1 MMGTASVHSNLVIED
16 MRIYRFDIPLRD
28 VFTIATMSL
37 SQAQNLLVE
46 LKTNQGI
53 SGWGEASPFRSIAG
67 ETQRINIAAAK
78 ELKQIVVGKNPL
90 AINSLIQQMEAY
102 LPHNTTLKSAI
113 DMAVFDIAAKV
124 CGVPL
129 YVFLGGQKREIA
141 TDLTM
146 GIGNPD
152 EAGDKALSIRSMGF
166 RMIKV
171 KLGLNFADDYKRLKN
186 IRQAVGAEPIIR
198 IDANQGWDRIG
209 ATKSLNAFTEFN
221 IEFCE
226 QPCRA
231 HDLQG
236 MKYVSQ
242 HTTIP
247 IMADES
253 VFSTTDALNII
264 QQDAAPYFNIKLCKS
279 GGIHSAEKLA
289 HVAEAGSRPCMI
301 GCMSESRLGI
311 TAAAHFACAH
321 SIVCFFDLDSCLEH
335 ADDPILGGV
344 QIKDGLVAI
353 PDAPGIG
360 AYPDP
365 EYTRKLDEVK

>member
-1 MMGTASVHSNLVIED
+1 MMRAVSGLSNLVIEE

-37 SQAQNLLVE
+37 NKAQNLLVE
-46 LKTNQGI
+46 LKTNEGT
-53 SGWGEASPFRSIAG
+53 SGWGEASSFRAIVG
-67 ETQRINIAAAK
+67 ETQLINIAAAK

-90 AINSLIQQMEAY
+90 TINSLIQQMDAY
-102 LPHNTTLKSAI
+102 LPHNMTLKSAI
-113 DMAVFDIAAKV
+113 DMALFDIAAKV
-124 CGVPL
+124 HGVPL
-129 YVFLGGQKREIA
+129 YVLLGGQKREIE

-171 KLGLNFADDYKRLKN
+171 KLGLNCADDYKRLKN
-186 IRQAVGAEPIIR
+186 IRQAVGPEPIIL
-198 IDANQGWDRIG
+198 IDANQGWDRIS
-209 ATKSLNAFTEFN
+209 ATKSLNAFTEFS

-279 GGIHSAEKLA
+279 GGIHNAEKIA
-289 HVAEAGSRPCMI
+289 HVAEAGYRPCMI

-311 TAAAHFACAH
+311 TAAAHFSCAN
-321 SIVCFFDLDSCLEH
+321 SIVRFFDLDSFLEH
-335 ADDPILGGV
+335 AEDPIHGGV
-344 QIKDGLVAI
+344 QIKDGKVTI

-365 EYTRKLDEVK
+365 EYIRKLDEVK

>member
-1 MMGTASVHSNLVIED
+1 MMATASAHSNLAIQD
-16 MRIYRFDIPLRD
+16 MKIYRFDIPLRE

-37 SQAQNLLVE
+37 SRAQNLLVE
-46 LKTNQGI
+46 LRTNEGI
-53 SGWGEASPFRSIAG
+53 SGWGEASSFHSIAG
-67 ETQRINIAAAK
+67 ETQAINIAAAK
-78 ELKQIVVGKNPL
+78 ELKPYVVGKNPL
-90 AINSLIQQMEAY
+90 AINSLIQQMEEY

-113 DMAVFDIAAKV
+113 DMALFDIAAKA
-124 CGVPL
+124 CGLPL
-129 YVFLGGQKREIA
+129 YAFLGGQKREME

-152 EAGDKALSIRSMGF
+152 EAGDKALFIRSMGF
-166 RMIKV
+166 RMLKV
-171 KLGLNFADDYKRLKN
+171 KLGLNFQDDCRRLKN
-186 IRQAVGAEPIIR
+186 IRRAIGPEPIIR

-209 ATKSLNAFTEFN
+209 AIKSLNAFTEFN
-221 IEFCE
+221 VEFCE

-236 MKYVSQ
+236 MKYVSR

-247 IMADES
+247 VMADES

-264 QQDAAPYFNIKLCKS
+264 QQDAAPYFNIKLCKA
-279 GGIHSAEKLA
+279 GGIQHAEKLA
-289 HVAEAGSRPCMI
+289 HIAEAGYRPCMI

-311 TAAAHFACAH
+311 TAAAHFACAN
-321 SIVCFFDLDSCLEH
+321 SIVRFFDLDSFLEH
-335 ADDPILGGV
+335 AEDPILGGV
-344 QIKDGLVAI
+344 QVKDGMVTI

-365 EYTRKLDEVK
+365 EYVRRLEEVG

>member
-1 MMGTASVHSNLVIED
+1 MMATASTHSNLVIED

-37 SQAQNLLVE
+37 SRAQNLLVE
-46 LKTNQGI
+46 LTTNQGI
-53 SGWGEASPFRSIAG
+53 SGWGEASPFHSIAG
-67 ETQRINIAAAK
+67 ETQQINIAAAR
-78 ELKQIVVGKNPL
+78 ELKQLVVGKNPL
-90 AINSLIQQMEAY
+90 AINALIHQMDAH

-113 DMAVFDIAAKV
+113 DMAAFDIAARV

-129 YVFLGGQKREIA
+129 YAFLGGCKRKIE

-171 KLGLNFADDYKRLKN
+171 KLGLDFADDVKRLTN

-198 IDANQGWDRIG
+198 IDANQGWDRVG
-209 ATKSLNAFTEFN
+209 ATKSLNAFTEFG

-236 MKYVSQ
+236 MKYVSR
-242 HTTIP
+242 HCTIP
-247 IMADES
+247 VMADES
-253 VFSTTDALNII
+253 VFSTTDALTII

-279 GGIHSAEKLA
+279 GGLHGATRLA
-289 HVAEAGSRPCMI
+289 HVAEAGYRPCMI

-311 TAAAHFACAH
+311 TAAAHFACAN
-321 SIVCFFDLDSCLEH
+321 SIVRFFDLDSYLEH
-335 ADDPILGGV
+335 AEDPILGGV
-344 QIKDGLVAI
+344 EVKDGMVTI

-365 EYTRKLDEVK
+365 AYIRKLDEVK